1 MEENKVNDYSSSSGY
16 QWYCTPVGIRT
27 SEISKAKHKDGVKRF
42 VGVDLSKQNCW
53 ACIMDLQ
60 GKVILHEKFSLRSAK
75 RDKLY
80 EMLQPGDLVLMEAST
95 GTFNIARA
103 MNRKSGVVACVIN
116 PHTTHINETK
126 KKTDREDSLFLARLI
141 LRTPIAELQLVSI
154 PSDREMANR
163 DVVSHYRKLDDV
175 HKQMVNRLH
184 ALFFDNGFPEAGKM
198 NNLHSKLGR
207 EAAIESC
214 FGTDRAYAF
223 PKRIAKDLS
232 KELSLLEE
240 LQESGEKQFARI
252 VKQDDRTA
260 TLLGSIPGVGLK
272 TIATFIAFVGDVDR
286 FCNAKQL
293 AAYCGLVP
301 RVYQSGQ
308 KDAARK
314 ITKEGQAALR
324 EYLIESVF
332 AMTKTHFDFPLK
344 RKFNELRLRMGGRK
358 AAVAIARK
366 MVVMMYS
373 MLKNGT
379 LFTVE
384 DEQERQ
390 EVAAYHARKHLPILG
405 RYNQIRQSCKGFEE
419 MIEITNSMT
428 INELGVFKFLNQGA

>member
-1 MEENKVNDYSSSSGY
+1 
-16 QWYCTPVGIRT
+16 
-27 SEISKAKHKDGVKRF
+27 
-42 VGVDLSKQNCW
+42 
-53 ACIMDLQ
+53 
-60 GKVILHEKFSLRSAK
+60 
-75 RDKLY
+75 
-80 EMLQPGDLVLMEAST
+80 
-95 GTFNIARA
+95 
-103 MNRKSGVVACVIN
+103 
-116 PHTTHINETK
+116 
-126 KKTDREDSLFLARLI
+126 
-141 LRTPIAELQLVSI
+141 
-154 PSDREMANR
+154 MANR

-184 ALFFDNGFPEAGKM
+184 ALFFDKGFPEAGKM

-207 EAAIESC
+207 AAAIESC

-332 AMTKTHFDFPLK
+332 AMTKTQFDFPLK